1 MTPIGGLLREW
12 RERRRFSQ
20 MGLALQAGISPR
32 HLSFI
37 ETGRSLP
44 SRDVIAQLA
53 EELQVPLRDQ
63 NRLLLAAGYAPPYA
77 QTPLESERMTQIQG
91 ALQELLVA
99 HEPFPAIAIDREWN
113 VVGANRGLQLLTAG
127 LPEDLL
133 APPVNALRLGLHPRG
148 LASRIV
154 NLDEWRAHLLGRLK
168 REIELT
174 QNQKLVELH
183 RELLAFTY
191 EGHSDEAY
199 DRDEFSLFVPLR
211 IQVGDRV
218 LTFLSTVTTF
228 GTARDITIEELS
240 VETFFPADEVTSAAL
255 VNGDRDRFR
264 SAL

>member
-1 MTPIGGLLREW
+1 
-12 RERRRFSQ
+12 

-44 SRDVIAQLA
+44 SREVIAQLA
-53 EELQVPLRDQ
+53 EELQVPLREQ
-63 NRLLLAAGYAPPYA
+63 NRLLLAAGYAPPYG
-77 QTPLESERMTQIQG
+77 QTPLESERMAQIQA
-91 ALQELLVA
+91 ALQELLSA

-113 VVGANRGLQLLTAG
+113 VVGANRGLALLTEG

-154 NLDEWRAHLLGRLK
+154 NLSEWRSHLLERLK

-174 QNQKLVELH
+174 QNQQLVALNK
-183 RELLAFTY
+183 ELLSFTY
-191 EGHSDEAY
+191 DDLSEDSDRSESA
-199 DRDEFSLFVPLR
+199 LFVPLR
-211 IQVGDRV
+211 IRLEGRV

-228 GTARDITIEELS
+228 GTARDITIDELS
-240 VETFFPADEVTSAAL
+240 VETFFPADEQTASAISQA
-255 VNGDRDRFR
+255 R
-264 SAL
+264 

>member
-53 EELQVPLRDQ
+53 EELQVPLREQ
-63 NRLLLAAGYAPPYA
+63 NRLLLAAGYAPPYE
-77 QTPLESERMTQIQG
+77 QTPLESERMSQIQS

-99 HEPFPAIAIDREWN
+99 HEPFPAIAVDREWN
-113 VVGANRGLQLLTAG
+113 VVGANRGLQQLTAG
-127 LPEDLL
+127 LPDDLL
-133 APPVNALRLGLHPRG
+133 VQPVNALRLGLHPRG

-174 QNQKLVELH
+174 QNQKLVELN

-211 IQVGDRV
+211 IRLDDRV

-240 VETFFPADEVTSAAL
+240 VETFFPADAVTSAVLA
-255 VNGDRDRFR
+255 GAR
-264 SAL
+264 S

>member
-1 MTPIGGLLREW
+1 M
-12 RERRRFSQ
+12 S
-20 MGLALQAGISPR
+20 LALQAGISPR

-44 SRDVIAQLA
+44 SREVIAQLA
-53 EELQVPLRDQ
+53 EELQVPLREQ
-63 NRLLLAAGYAPPYA
+63 NRLLLAAGYAPPYE
-77 QTPLESERMTQIQG
+77 QTPLESERMARVSG

-99 HEPFPAIAIDREWN
+99 HEPFPAIAVDREWN
-113 VVGANRGLQLLTAG
+113 VVGANRGLALLTEG
-127 LPEDLL
+127 LPDDLL
-133 APPVNALRLGLHPRG
+133 AAPVNALRLGLHPRG

-183 RELLAFTY
+183 RELAAFAY
-191 EGHSDEAY
+191 PEHVDEPY

-211 IQVGDRV
+211 IRLGERT

-240 VETFFPADEVTSAAL
+240 VETFFPADEATSAAL
-255 VNGDRDRFR
+255 AAR
-264 SAL
+264 

>member
-44 SRDVIAQLA
+44 SRDVIVQLA
-53 EELQVPLRDQ
+53 EELQVPLREQ
-63 NRLLLAAGYAPPYA
+63 NRLLLAAGYAPPYE

-113 VVGANRGLQLLTAG
+113 VVGAIAAPTAYG
-127 LPEDLL
+127 RLAEELL

-174 QNQKLVELH
+174 QNQKLVELN

-191 EGHSDEAY
+191 EGHLDEAY

-211 IQVGDRV
+211 IRLGDRI

-240 VETFFPADEVTSAAL
+240 VETFFPADALTAAAL
-255 VNGDRDRFR
+255 PNALR
-264 SAL
+264 SSS